1 MDHYK
6 HKILKTSDLIPYV
19 NNSRTHSD
27 EQVNQVASSIKEF
40 GFTNPVLVDVD
51 GGLIAGHGR
60 VLAAKK
66 LGLDEVPC
74 IVLEG
79 LTEAQKKAYVIADN
93 QLPLNAG
100 WDLDKLKLEIETL
113 NELGFDIDVLGF
125 DDDFLNG
132 LLEEEPAEGLT
143 DEDEVPEPPEKPVSV
158 LGDIW
163 QLGNHRLMCGDSTN
177 FDSVNKLIDG
187 NKIDLIHTDPP
198 YGIEEKGD
206 RTKRNGKNSLKDGVK
221 YVDFNDSTVQIAID
235 VFNLCETLKIPRQVW
250 WGANYYSHSV
260 PQTNNW
266 LVWDKRVEEKQKDL
280 NSDCELAYVKSKWAS
295 VRIFRHLWKGL
306 IKGSEHGIARV
317 HPTQKPIALAEW
329 VYEYYKDVNTVMDLF
344 GGSGFNIIA
353 SEKTGKTCFTMEFE
367 AHYVDVIINRWQN
380 FTGKE
385 AIHIESGKTYKELKD
400 EQPGKENI
408 IDVQ

>member
-1 MDHYK
+1 MSKSKENTYSQEP
-6 HKILKTSDLIPYV
+6 IERLIPYI

-27 EQVNQVASSIKEF
+27 DQVGQISSSIKEF
-40 GFTNPVLVDVD
+40 GFTNPVLIDED
-51 GGLIAGHGR
+51 GGIIAGHGR
-60 VLAAKK
+60 VMAAKK
-66 LGLDEVPC
+66 LGMNFVPC
-74 IVLEG
+74 ITLNG
-79 LTEAQKKAYVIADN
+79 LTESQKKAYIIADN

-100 WDLDKLKLEIETL
+100 WDLDTLKIELDTL
-113 NELGFDIDVLGF
+113 TEMDFNLDLLGF
-125 DDDFLNG
+125 DDDFLGG
-132 LLEEEPAEGLT
+132 LLVEEVEGLT
-143 DEDEVPEPPEKPVSV
+143 GEDEVPEPPEMPISV

-163 QLGNHRLMCGDSTN
+163 QLGNHRLMCGDSTSI
-177 FDSVNKLIDG
+177 DAVDKLMDG
-187 NKIDLIHTDPP
+187 HKIDLIHTDPP

-206 RTKRNGKNSLKDGVK
+206 RTKRNGKNSLKEGVK
-221 YVDFNDSTVQIAID
+221 YEDFNDSTIQIAID
-235 VFNLCETLKIPRQVW
+235 AFNLCEALKIPRQVW

-266 LVWDKRVEEKQKDL
+266 FVWDKRVEEKQKDL

-329 VYEYYKDVNTVMDLF
+329 VYDYYKDVNTVMDLF

-353 SEKTGKTCFTMEFE
+353 SEKTGKQCFTMEFE
-367 AHYVDVIINRWQN
+367 PHYVDVIINRWQD

-385 AIHIESGKTYKELKD
+385 AVHIDSGKTYSQMIGER
-400 EQPGKENI
+400 NA
-408 IDVQ
+408 